1 LVVLLYK
8 RLNLLKYIT
17 THIACN
23 KSNLLIL
30 RNLLSLEQEEEVL
43 LYKLVV
49 KLAAV
54 SIIEI
59 RLRDVYNVT

>member
-1 LVVLLYK
+1 MHV
-8 RLNLLKYIT
+8 
-17 THIACN
+17 ACN
-23 KSNLLIL
+23 KSNLLVL
-30 RNLLSLEQEEEVL
+30 KNLLFLEQEEEVL

-59 RLRDVYNVT
+59 RLRDVYNIA